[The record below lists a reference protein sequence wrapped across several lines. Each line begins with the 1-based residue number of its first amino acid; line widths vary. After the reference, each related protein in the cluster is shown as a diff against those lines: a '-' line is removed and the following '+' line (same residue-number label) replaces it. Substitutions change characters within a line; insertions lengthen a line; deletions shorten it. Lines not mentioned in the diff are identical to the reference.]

1 MKSKSETAAR
11 VLLADDDEI
20 FLEILA
26 ETVEEAGGEVE
37 LASDGVA
44 ALEQLSAG
52 DFDILISDLN
62 MPRMDGLTLLRQVRA
77 LYPHILSILITGFGS
92 LESAIQALRLGAYD
106 YIQKPF
112 MVEHV
117 AATIRN
123 AVDRVKTYKERAEL
137 LLEIENLHSKICSL
151 EGKHHSKSKVYDS
164 SGNLIRGP
172 LLDSLP
178 GFRPDAFLEKPL
190 GNTNRTLVAL
200 QALKDLK
207 RDGIISDLE
216 LHKLKQ
222 LIISR

>member
-1 MKSKSETAAR
+1 MKSTSETPVR

-26 ETVEEAGGEVE
+26 ETVEEAGGEVG
-37 LASDGVA
+37 LASDGVV
-44 ALEQLSAG
+44 ALEQLSASS
-52 DFDILISDLN
+52 FDILISDLN

-117 AATIRN
+117 ATTIRN
-123 AVDRVKTYKERAEL
+123 AVDRVKTYKERAEM
-137 LLEIENLHSKICSL
+137 LLEIEILHGKICAL
-151 EGKHHSKSKVYDS
+151 EGKHHSKAKVYDS
-164 SGNLIRGP
+164 SGNLIKGP

-178 GFRPDAFLEKPL
+178 GFRPDAFLEEPL
-190 GNTNRTLVAL
+190 GNANRTLVAIE
-200 QALKDLK
+200 ALKGLK
-207 RDGIISDLE
+207 RDGIISDSE
-216 LHKLKQ
+216 LNKLKQ

>member
-1 MKSKSETAAR
+1 
-11 VLLADDDEI
+11 
-20 FLEILA
+20 
-26 ETVEEAGGEVE
+26 
-37 LASDGVA
+37 
-44 ALEQLSAG
+44 
-52 DFDILISDLN
+52 
-62 MPRMDGLTLLRQVRA
+62 
-77 LYPHILSILITGFGS
+77 
-92 LESAIQALRLGAYD
+92 
-106 YIQKPF
+106 

-190 GNTNRTLVAL
+190 GNTNRTLVTL

-222 LIISR
+222 LIIVDRVRQVMKILIVEDDVMLGELLEERLLRLEHERVRVCLTGLEAFEVINEEAFDCAFVDVGLPDMDGL